1 MSLTQTDPDAALRPI
16 AAIDIGSNSVF
27 LLVVRVVDGRAQIL
41 HRYKDRARL
50 AAAMDDEGLLR
61 PEAIERVLLTLKLFR
76 RTADDFGAEIRAVAT
91 AAVRAAGNGGELLAR
106 IAAEAGIDVELVSG
120 EREAELVYLGVRHS
134 GRIRGHRLLCVDVGG
149 GSTEVV
155 LGSGA
160 QVLLRA
166 SAPVGAVSLCDR
178 ELGLPPISPDRLVA
192 ARAHAQARIRPLIS
206 RFESRNWDRAIATS
220 GTIQRI
226 ARIVAIRQGDGEHS
240 RIDGMI
246 ISSGDLDRVTEALVC
261 CPDMAARLA
270 IPGMDPQRA
279 DILLGGALVFQEL
292 GRALSIRRWV
302 VSKAGLRM
310 GIVADVL
317 LRRGQVQLA
326 GL

>member
-1 MSLTQTDPDAALRPI
+1 MRSTETHRLSASRPI

-27 LLVVRVVDGRAQIL
+27 LLVVRVVDGRPQIL

-50 AAAMDDEGLLR
+50 AAAMDEQGMLR
-61 PEAIERVLLTLKLFR
+61 PEAVDRVLRTMHRFR
-76 RTADDFGAEIRAVAT
+76 RTADGYDAEVRAVAT
-91 AAVRAAGNGGELLAR
+91 AAVRAAGNGADLLAR
-106 IAAEAGIDVELVSG
+106 IASEAGIDVEMVTG

-166 SAPVGAVSLCDR
+166 SAHVGAVSLCDR
-178 ELGLPPISPDRLVA
+178 ELGLPPIPPDRLAA
-192 ARAHAQARIRPLIS
+192 ARAHARARIRPLVS
-206 RFESRNWDRAIATS
+206 RFESRSWDRAIATS

-226 ARIVAIRQGDGEHS
+226 ARIIATRQGNGDQSG
-240 RIDGMI
+240 IDGMI
-246 ISSGDLDRVTEALVC
+246 ISAGALDKVTDALAR

-292 GRALSIRRWV
+292 GRGLGIRRWV

>member
-1 MSLTQTDPDAALRPI
+1 MSPDTPATSRRPI

-27 LLVVRVVDGRAQIL
+27 LLVVRMTHGRTRVL
-41 HRYKDRARL
+41 HRHKDRARL
-50 AAAMDDEGLLR
+50 AAAFDSKGSLR
-61 PEAIERVLLTLKLFR
+61 PEAVDRVVQTLRHFR
-76 RTADDFGAEIRAVAT
+76 RTIDGYGAEVRAVAT
-91 AAVRAAGNGGELLAR
+91 AAVRVAGNGAELLDR
-106 IAAEAGIDVELVSG
+106 IAAEAGIDVELLSG

-166 SAPVGAVSLCDR
+166 SASVGAVSLCEK
-178 ELGLPPISPDRLVA
+178 ELGLPPEPDEKLQA
-192 ARAHAQARIRPLIS
+192 ARAHARDRIRTLVT
-206 RFESRNWDRAIATS
+206 RFESRSWDRVVATS

-226 ARIVAIRQGDGEHS
+226 ARIIAAGQSGREQPG
-240 RIDGMI
+240 IDGMI
-246 ISSGDLDRVTEALVC
+246 ISARDLDRVTAALAN

-292 GRALSIRRWV
+292 GRALGVRRWV
-302 VSKAGLRM
+302 VCKAGLRM

-317 LRRGQVQLA
+317 LRRGQVRLDRM
-326 GL
+326 